1 MDTVKHSLV
10 QAREVLDRFIEDE
23 ENISKII
30 SASQLFSDVLNSGKK
45 IISFGNGGSMADAIH
60 FAEELSGQFRDERK
74 ALAAI
79 AISDPAHITC
89 TANDYGFG
97 AIFSRFIEGL
107 GSEGD
112 AVLAIST
119 SGNSANVVKAAEVA
133 REKQIKVVSLTGHD
147 GGKLKGL
154 SDININVPF
163 LGYSDRI
170 QEMHIKIIHI
180 IIESIE
186 KNLG

>member
-1 MDTVKHSLV
+1 MKIVKNSLL
-10 QAREVLDRFIEDE
+10 QARDVLDRFIGDE
-23 ENISKII
+23 ENIAKIA
-30 SASQLFSDVLNSGKK
+30 SAAQLFTDVLNSGKK
-45 IISFGNGGSMADAIH
+45 IISFGNGGSMSDAIH
-60 FAEELSGQFRDERK
+60 FAEELSGQFRNERK

-79 AISDPAHITC
+79 AISDSAHITC

-107 GSEGD
+107 GREGD

-119 SGNSANVVKAAEVA
+119 SGNSANVLRAAEVA
-133 REKQIKVVSLTGHD
+133 REKQIKVVSLTGHE
-147 GGKLKGL
+147 GGKLKAL

-163 LGYSDRI
+163 SGYSDRI

-186 KNLG
+186 EELG